1 MKGRTEMDLMNK
13 IKKYDNEEYRYEDAE
28 ELRMVLRGINTMK
41 EMLEFA
47 EILRH
52 RKTLLS
58 DIFNEEK

>member
-1 MKGRTEMDLMNK
+1 MDLMNK

-47 EILRH
+47 EI
-52 RKTLLS
+52 
-58 DIFNEEK
+58 

>member
-1 MKGRTEMDLMNK
+1 MDLMNK
-13 IKKYDNEEYRYEDAE
+13 IKKYDNEEYRYEYAE
-28 ELRMVLRGINTMK
+28 ELHMVLRGINTMK

>member
-1 MKGRTEMDLMNK
+1 MDLMNK

-47 EILRH
+47 EILRN

>member
-1 MKGRTEMDLMNK
+1 MDLMNK

-58 DIFNEEK
+58 DRFNEEK

>member
-1 MKGRTEMDLMNK
+1 MDLMNK

-47 EILRH
+47 EILQN

>member
-1 MKGRTEMDLMNK
+1 MDLMNK

-58 DIFNEEK
+58 DIFKEEK

>member
-1 MKGRTEMDLMNK
+1 MRMNK

>member
-1 MKGRTEMDLMNK
+1 MDLMNK

-52 RKTLLS
+52 IKTLLS

>member
-1 MKGRTEMDLMNK
+1 MDLMNK
-13 IKKYDNEEYRYEDAE
+13 IKKYDSEEFRYEDH
-28 ELRMVLRGINTMK
+28 RMVLRGINTMK

>member
-1 MKGRTEMDLMNK
+1 MDLMNK

-58 DIFNEEK
+58 DIFNKKK

>member
-1 MKGRTEMDLMNK
+1 MDLMNK

-28 ELRMVLRGINTMK
+28 ELRMVLRGINTMQ